1 MPCREE
7 TITVPI
13 FQHSPQRSAYLLA
26 TSVLALMA
34 APQALAQSTDQSAA
48 PSTQA
53 AAPVATAADSSSG
66 DIIVTA
72 QGREQ
77 RLKDVPVSVSVVSGA
92 KLERQDLRSLADLTA
107 RLPNVKITSGQSS
120 DVLSIRGVGSGQ
132 NPGLEQSVAT
142 FVDGLYRARSRG
154 IRAAIFDVDR
164 VEVLKGPQIT
174 FFGANAIA
182 GALNIATRKPSTTFG
197 ANATALYG
205 TNNEYLIEAG
215 VTGPITDTLS
225 VRLAG
230 RANGMDDFVDNAAAA
245 KRGTLREYTGRFS
258 LRWEPTSNFRSDLR
272 AEGST
277 SRNSMAYNGELL
289 NCPTDPAYPAA
300 SNLGCNEALALGGG
314 KVDDRLNRKS
324 NIIPGYANLDFY
336 ELGWTN
342 TLDLGAAKLKSVTGY
357 YDHKSH
363 VLQDLIPVG
372 PLGPNNLGSLMVP
385 ANDLFHQ
392 FSQELR
398 VESKIGDALDLLAGV
413 YYQRSRLQT
422 DSYADFRFAPFGSF
436 LPPFAN
442 PAGYT
447 AATQIAGY
455 AVLFQKENTKSA
467 FAAATLRPV
476 EHLRINAGLRYT
488 VVTKNADR
496 SFVLGSHAGGVVSS
510 PGAELIPAPLVTQQ
524 FLAGNVIGGDLTNF
538 PDPSRRDK
546 KLMPSVG
553 VQYDVAPDIMAYATF
568 STGFKAGGFGGT
580 NVIESYGPE
589 TVKAY
594 EVGVK
599 GSLFDRALDFTL
611 AAFRSDY
618 RDLQEATIV
627 FLPSGSVIAVTT
639 NAASARSQGIEF
651 GSTLRVSPNLSFSA
665 DVAYLDSR
673 FRNYPNGGCTV
684 LQTLAN
690 GLVCSQD
697 LSGKRRPFAPEFS
710 GNVGASLT
718 VPAGDYT
725 VRVDPSVYF
734 VSDYNQQA
742 GNDSLYIQK
751 GYAKADLRIGFG
763 PADGRWEI
771 AAIGKNLTDKQTASF
786 RSGVTA
792 SPGSVIAFAE
802 RGRSVAL
809 QFTIKQ

>member
-1 MPCREE
+1 MPEFRNALR
-7 TITVPI
+7 
-13 FQHSPQRSAYLLA
+13 QRTSCLLA
-26 TSVLALMA
+26 SSIIAL
-34 APQALAQSTDQSAA
+34 
-48 PSTQA
+48 A
-53 AAPVATAADSSSG
+53 AAPAFAQAPAPEPQAEPASPAAAAAETSTS

-77 RLKDVPVSVSVVSGA
+77 RLKDVPVSASVVTGA
-92 KLERQDLRSLADLTA
+92 TLERKDLRSLADLTA
-107 RLPNVKITSGQSS
+107 RLPNVKITPGQSS

-182 GALNIATRKPSTTFG
+182 GALNITTRKPSTTFG

-205 TNNEYLIEAG
+205 TDNEYLLEAG
-215 VTGPITDTLS
+215 VTGPISDTLS
-225 VRLAG
+225 VRVAG
-230 RANGMDDFVDNAAAA
+230 RANGIDDFVDNAAAA
-245 KRGTLREYTGRFS
+245 KRGKLREYTGRFS
-258 LRWEPTSNFRSDLR
+258 LRWEPTTNFRSDFR

-277 SRNSMAYNGELL
+277 SRNSAAYDGELL
-289 NCPTDPAYPAA
+289 NCPTDPIYSAA
-300 SNLGCNEALALGGG
+300 LNIGCGEALALGGG
-314 KVDDRLNRKS
+314 TVDDRLNRKS

-342 TLDLGAAKLKSVTGY
+342 TLDLGGAKLKSVTGY

-372 PLGPNNLGSLMVP
+372 PTGPNNLGSLMVP

-398 VESKIGDALDLLAGV
+398 VETRIGDALDLLAGV

-422 DSYADFRFAPFGSF
+422 DSYADFRFAPFGAF
-436 LPPFAN
+436 VPPAFN
-442 PAGYT
+442 PAGYD
-447 AATQIAGY
+447 AATQVAGY

-488 VVTKNADR
+488 VVSKDADR

-510 PGAELIPAPLVTQQ
+510 RGAELIPAPLVTQQ
-524 FLAGNVIGGDLTNF
+524 FLAANVIGGDLANF

-546 KLMPSVG
+546 KLMPSIG
-553 VQYDVAPDIMAYATF
+553 AQYDVTPEVMAYATF

-589 TVKAY
+589 SVRAY
-594 EVGVK
+594 ELGVK
-599 GSLFDRALDFTL
+599 GSLFDRALNFTL

-651 GSTLRVSPNLSFSA
+651 GSTLRVSPALSISA

-673 FRNYPNGGCTV
+673 FRDYPNGGCTV
-684 LQTLAN
+684 LQTLN
-690 GLVCSQD
+690 QGLACSQD

-710 GNVGASLT
+710 GNIGASLT
-718 VPAGDYT
+718 VPVGGYQL
-725 VRVDPSVYF
+725 RVDPNVYF
-734 VSDYNQQA
+734 VTKYNQQA
-742 GNDSLYIQK
+742 GNDPLYVQQ
-751 GYAKADLRIGFG
+751 GYAKVDLRIGVG
-763 PADGRWEI
+763 PDDGRWEV
-771 AAIGKNLTDKQTASF
+771 AAIGKNLTDQQTASF

-792 SPGSVIAFAE
+792 SSGSVIAFAE

-809 QFTIKQ
+809 QLTVKR

>member
-1 MPCREE
+1 MS
-7 TITVPI
+7 I
-13 FQHSPQRSAYLLA
+13 FQRNPIQRSACLAASSIIALA
-26 TSVLALMA
+26 TV
-34 APQALAQSTDQSAA
+34 PALAQPA
-48 PSTQA
+48 PR
-53 AAPVATAADSSSG
+53 ATAPAPAADPSG
-66 DIIVTA
+66 NADIIVTA

-77 RLKDVPVSVSVVSGA
+77 RLKDVPVSASVVSGA
-92 KLERQDLRSLADLTA
+92 TLERKDLRSLADLTA
-107 RLPNVKITSGQSS
+107 RLPNVKITPGQSS

-182 GALNIATRKPSTTFG
+182 GALNIATRKPSATFG

-205 TNNEYLIEAG
+205 TDNEYLLEAG

-225 VRLAG
+225 VRVAG

-245 KRGTLREYTGRFS
+245 RRGRLREYTGRLS
-258 LRWEPTSNFRSDLR
+258 LRWEPTARFRSDLR
-272 AEGST
+272 VEGTT
-277 SRNSMAYNGELL
+277 SRNSAAYDGELL
-289 NCPTDPAYPAA
+289 NCPTDTAYPAA
-300 SNLGCNEALALGGG
+300 GNIGCGEALALGGG
-314 KVDDRLNRKS
+314 TVDDKLDRKS
-324 NIIPGYANLDFY
+324 NIVPGYANLDFY
-336 ELGWTN
+336 EIGWTN
-342 TLDLGAAKLKSVTGY
+342 ALDLGSVKLKSVTGY

-372 PLGPNNLGSLMVP
+372 PTGPDNLGSLMVP

-392 FSQELR
+392 FSQEVRLETK
-398 VESKIGDALDLLAGV
+398 VGDVLDLLAGV
-413 YYQRSRLQT
+413 YYQKSRLQT
-422 DSYADFRFAPFGSF
+422 DSYADFRFLPFGSF

-447 AATQIAGY
+447 AATQVAGY
-455 AVLFQKENTKSA
+455 AVLFQDENTKSA

-476 EHLRINAGLRYT
+476 AHLRINGGLRYT
-488 VVTKNADR
+488 VVSKDADR

-510 PGAELIPAPLVTQQ
+510 PGAALIPAPLVTQQ
-524 FLAGNVIGGDLTNF
+524 FLAANVIGGDLANF
-538 PDPSRRDK
+538 PNPWRRDK
-546 KLMPSVG
+546 RLMPSVG
-553 VQYDVAPDIMAYATF
+553 VQYDVTPDVMAYATF

-589 TVKAY
+589 SVKAY
-594 EVGVK
+594 EIGAK
-599 GSLFDRALDFTL
+599 GSLFDRALNVTL

-639 NAASARSQGIEF
+639 NAASARSQGVEF
-651 GSTLRVSPNLSFSA
+651 GSTLRLGPALTLSA

-684 LQTLAN
+684 LQTLAR
-690 GLVCSQD
+690 GLACSQD

-710 GNVGASLT
+710 GNIGASLT
-718 VPAGDYT
+718 VPAGAYQ
-725 VRVDPSVYF
+725 VRIDPSVYF
-734 VSDYNQQA
+734 VTDYNQQA
-742 GNDSLYIQK
+742 GNDPLYVQK
-751 GYAKADLRIGFG
+751 GYAKADLRVGFG
-763 PADGRWEI
+763 PADGRWEL

-792 SPGSVIAFAE
+792 SPGSVIAFPE

>member
-1 MPCREE
+1 MPLAIRRRRA
-7 TITVPI
+7 VPN
-13 FQHSPQRSAYLLA
+13 FRSALSRRGACLIA
-26 TSVLALMA
+26 SSIF
-34 APQALAQSTDQSAA
+34 ALAVAGPARAQSAA
-48 PSTQA
+48 PAPQA
-53 AAPVATAADSSSG
+53 DPAAQGTPADDSSG
-66 DIIVTA
+66 DIIITA

-77 RLKDVPVSVSVVSGA
+77 RLKDVPVSVSVVTGA
-92 KLERQDLRSLADLTA
+92 ALERQDLRSLADITA
-107 RLPNVKITSGQSS
+107 RLPNVKITPGQSS

-182 GALNIATRKPSTTFG
+182 GALNITTRKPSSTFG

-205 TNNEYLIEAG
+205 TDNEYLVEGGI
-215 VTGPITDTLS
+215 TGPLSDTLS
-225 VRLAG
+225 ARVAG
-230 RANGMDDFVDNAAAA
+230 RANGMDDFVDNAAAT
-245 KRGTLREYTGRFS
+245 KRGTLREYTGRVS

-272 AEGST
+272 AEGT
-277 SRNSMAYNGELL
+277 HSRNSAAYDGELL
-289 NCPTDPAYPAA
+289 NCPTDPIYPTAG
-300 SNLGCNEALALGGG
+300 NIGCGEALALGGG
-314 KVDDRLNRKS
+314 TVEDKLNRKS

-342 TLDLGAAKLKSVTGY
+342 TLDIGDAKLKSVTGY

-372 PLGPNNLGSLMVP
+372 PLGPDNLGSLLVP

-398 VESKIGDALDLLAGV
+398 LETRIGDWVDVLAGV
-413 YYQRSRLQT
+413 YYQKSHLQT
-422 DSYADFRFAPFGSF
+422 DSYADFRFLPFGAF
-436 LPPFAN
+436 VPPPFN
-442 PAGYT
+442 PAGYN
-447 AATQIAGY
+447 AATQVAGY
-455 AVLFQKENTKSA
+455 AVLFQDENTKSA
-467 FAAATLRPV
+467 FAAATIRPI

-488 VVTKNADR
+488 VVSKDASR
-496 SFVLGSHAGGVVSS
+496 SFVIGSHAGGVVS
-510 PGAELIPAPLVTQQ
+510 GDTLVPAPLITQQ
-524 FLAGNVIGGDLTNF
+524 FLAGNVIGGDLTDF

-546 KLMPSVG
+546 RLMPSVG
-553 VQYDVAPDIMAYATF
+553 VQYDVGSDLMAYATY
-568 STGFKAGGFGGT
+568 STGFKAGGYGGT
-580 NVIESYGPE
+580 NVIEQFGPE
-589 TVKAY
+589 YVKAY
-594 EVGVK
+594 EAGVK
-599 GSLFDRALDFTL
+599 GSLFDRALNFTL

-627 FLPSGSVIAVTT
+627 FLPSGAVIAVTT

-651 GSTLRVSPNLSFSA
+651 GSTLRVSPALSLSA
-665 DVAYLDSR
+665 DVAYLNSR
-673 FRNYPNGGCTV
+673 FRDYPNGGCTV
-684 LQTLAN
+684 LQTLTQ
-690 GLVCSQD
+690 GLACSQD

-710 GNVGASLT
+710 GNFGASLT
-718 VPAGDYT
+718 LPFGDNEL
-725 VRVDPSVYF
+725 RVDPSVYF
-734 VSDYNQQA
+734 VTDYNQQA
-742 GNDSLYIQK
+742 GNDPLYVQK

-763 PADGRWEI
+763 PDDGRWEV

-792 SPGSVIAFAE
+792 SSGSVIAFAE

-809 QFTIKQ
+809 QLTFKR

>member
-1 MPCREE
+1 MS
-7 TITVPI
+7 I
-13 FQHSPQRSAYLLA
+13 FQRPSVCKSACLM
-26 TSVLALMA
+26 TSSVVALVA
-34 APQALAQSTDQSAA
+34 APALSQAM
-48 PSTQA
+48 PK
-53 AAPVATAADSSSG
+53 APVPQGESAKQAVSDAGSSG
-66 DIIVTA
+66 GEIIVTA

-77 RLKDVPVSVSVVSGA
+77 HLKDVPVSASVVTGA
-92 KLERQDLRSLADLTA
+92 ALERRDIRSLADLTS
-107 RLPNVKITSGQSS
+107 RLPDVKITPGQSS

-142 FVDGLYRARSRG
+142 FVDGLYRARSRA
-154 IRAAIFDVDR
+154 IRATIFDVDR

-182 GALNIATRKPSTTFG
+182 GALNITTRKPSSTFG
-197 ANATALYG
+197 FNSTALYG
-205 TNNEYLIEAG
+205 SDNEYLIEAG
-215 VTGPITDTLS
+215 ITGPITDTLA
-225 VRLAG
+225 VRVAG
-230 RANGMDDFVDNAAAA
+230 RANGMDDFVDNAAAT
-245 KRGTLREYTGRFS
+245 KRGRLREYTGRIS
-258 LRWEPTSNFRSDLR
+258 LRWEPTNNFRSDFR
-272 AEGST
+272 VEGT
-277 SRNSMAYNGELL
+277 RSRNSAAYDGELL
-289 NCPTDPAYPAA
+289 NCPTSAAYPAA
-300 SNLGCNEALALGGG
+300 GNLGCTEALALGNGT
-314 KVDDRLNRKS
+314 VDDKLNRKS

-336 ELGWTN
+336 EFGWTN
-342 TLDLGAAKLKSVTGY
+342 ALDLGGFKLKSVTGY

-372 PLGPNNLGSLMVP
+372 PTGPNNLGSLMVP

-398 VESKIGDALDLLAGV
+398 LETKIGETLDLLGGV
-413 YYQRSRLQT
+413 YYQKSHLQT
-422 DSYADFRFAPFGSF
+422 DSYADFRFLPFGSF

-455 AVLFQKENTKSA
+455 AVLYQKENTKSV
-467 FAAATLRPV
+467 FAAATLHPFT
-476 EHLRINAGLRYT
+476 HLRINAGVRYS
-488 VVTKNADR
+488 VVSKDADR
-496 SFVLGSHAGGVVSS
+496 SFVLGSHSGGVVSS
-510 PGAELIPAPLVTQQ
+510 PGATLIPAPLVTQQ
-524 FLAGNVIGGDLTNF
+524 FLATNVIGGDLANF
-538 PDPSRRDK
+538 PDPKRRDSK
-546 KLMPSVG
+546 VMPSAG
-553 VQYDVAPDIMAYATF
+553 LQYDVTQNVMAYATF

-589 TVKAY
+589 KVKAY
-594 EVGVK
+594 EVGAK
-599 GSLFDRALDFTL
+599 GSLFDHALDFTL
-611 AAFRSDY
+611 AAFRSNY

-627 FLPSGSVIAVTT
+627 FLPSGAVIAVTT

-651 GSTLRVSPNLSFSA
+651 GSTLRVVHGLSFSA

-684 LQTLAN
+684 LQTLAS
-690 GLVCSQD
+690 GLACSQD
-697 LSGKRRPFAPEFS
+697 LSGKRRPFAPAFS

-718 VPAGDYT
+718 VPTGQYL
-725 VRVDPSVYF
+725 VRFEPSVYF
-734 VSDYNQQA
+734 VTDYNEQA
-742 GNDSLYIQK
+742 GNDPLYVQK

-763 PADGRWEI
+763 PADGIWEL

-809 QFTIKQ
+809 QFSIKH

>member
-1 MPCREE
+1 MASS
-7 TITVPI
+7 II
-13 FQHSPQRSAYLLA
+13 
-26 TSVLALMA
+26 ALMA
-34 APQALAQSTDQSAA
+34 TPALAQSAPADARPGPPAAVTDQ
-48 PSTQA
+48 TG
-53 AAPVATAADSSSG
+53 DLSSDTG
-66 DIIVTA
+66 DDIIVTA

-77 RLKDVPVSVSVVSGA
+77 RLKDVPVSASVVSGA
-92 KLERQDLRSLADLTA
+92 TLERQDLRSLADLTA
-107 RLPNVKITSGQSS
+107 RLPNVKITPGQSS
-120 DVLSIRGVGSGQ
+120 DVLSVRGVGSGQ

-142 FVDGLYRARSRG
+142 FVDGLYRARSRA
-154 IRAAIFDVDR
+154 IRATIFDVDR

-197 ANATALYG
+197 VNATALYG
-205 TNNEYLIEAG
+205 SDNEYLLEAG
-215 VTGPITDTLS
+215 ITGPITDTLS
-225 VRLAG
+225 VRVAG
-230 RANGMDDFVDNAAAA
+230 RANGIDDFVDNAAAIT
-245 KRGTLREYTGRFS
+245 RGKLREYTGRLS
-258 LRWEPTSNFRSDLR
+258 LRWEPTAAFRSDLR
-272 AEGST
+272 VEGTT
-277 SRNSMAYNGELL
+277 SRNSAAYDGELL

-300 SNLGCNEALALGGG
+300 GNLGCAEALALGGG
-314 KVDDRLNRKS
+314 KVDDKLNRKS
-324 NIIPGYANLDFY
+324 NIVPGYANLDFY

-342 TLDLGAAKLKSVTGY
+342 ALDLGGVKLKSVTGY

-372 PLGPNNLGSLMVP
+372 PTGPNNLGSLMVP
-385 ANDLFHQ
+385 ANDRYRQ

-398 VESKIGDALDLLAGV
+398 LETRIGDSIDLLAGV
-413 YYQRSRLQT
+413 YYQKSHLQT
-422 DSYADFRFAPFGSF
+422 DSYADFRFLPFGSF
-436 LPPFAN
+436 IPPFAN
-442 PAGYT
+442 PAGYN
-447 AATQIAGY
+447 AATQVAGY
-455 AVLFQKENTKSA
+455 AVLFQEENTKSA

-476 EHLRINAGLRYT
+476 AHLRINGGLRYT
-488 VVTKNADR
+488 IVSKDADR

-524 FLAGNVIGGDLTNF
+524 FLAANVIGGDLANF
-538 PDPSRRDK
+538 PNPRRRDK
-546 KLMPSVG
+546 RLMPSVG
-553 VQYDVAPDIMAYATF
+553 AQYDVTPDVMAYATF

-589 TVKAY
+589 SVRAY

-599 GSLFDRALDFTL
+599 GSLFDHALDVTL

-627 FLPSGSVIAVTT
+627 FLPSGAVIAVTT

-651 GSTLRVSPNLSFSA
+651 GSTLKVGRMLSFSA

-684 LQTLAN
+684 LQTLAK
-690 GLVCSQD
+690 GLACSQD

-710 GNVGASLT
+710 GNVGASLS
-718 VPAGDYT
+718 VPAGDYR
-725 VRVDPSVYF
+725 VRIDPSVYF
-734 VSDYNQQA
+734 VTDYNQQA
-742 GNDSLYIQK
+742 GNDPLYVQK

-763 PADGRWEI
+763 PADGRWEV

-809 QFTIKQ
+809 QFTIKH

>member
-1 MPCREE
+1 M
-7 TITVPI
+7 PI
-13 FQHSPQRSAYLLA
+13 FQRTPAQRSAC
-26 TSVLALMA
+26 LMA
-34 APQALAQSTDQSAA
+34 SSIIALAAAPAFAQSTTPAASAE
-48 PSTQA
+48 A
-53 AAPVATAADSSSG
+53 AAAAEPSSG

-77 RLKDVPVSVSVVSGA
+77 RLKDVPVSASVVSGA
-92 KLERQDLRSLADLTA
+92 ALERKDIRSLADLTA
-107 RLPNVKITSGQSS
+107 RLPNVKITPGQSS

-154 IRAAIFDVDR
+154 IRAAIFDIDR

-182 GALNIATRKPSTTFG
+182 GALNITTRKPSSTFG

-205 TNNEYLIEAG
+205 TDNEYLLEAG
-215 VTGPITDTLS
+215 ITGPITDTLS
-225 VRLAG
+225 VRVAG
-230 RANGMDDFVDNAAAA
+230 RANGIDDFVDNSAAA
-245 KRGTLREYTGRFS
+245 KRGRLREYTGRFS
-258 LRWEPTSNFRSDLR
+258 ARWEPTSNFRSDFR
-272 AEGST
+272 AEGSR
-277 SRNSMAYNGELL
+277 SRNSAAYDGELL
-289 NCPTDPAYPAA
+289 NCPTDPIYPAA
-300 SNLGCNEALALGGG
+300 GNIGCGEALALGGG
-314 KVDDRLNRKS
+314 KVDDTLNRKS
-324 NIIPGYANLDFY
+324 NIVPGYANLDFY

-342 TLDLGAAKLKSVTGY
+342 ALDLGSVKLKSVTGY

-372 PLGPNNLGSLMVP
+372 PTGPNNLGSLMVP

-398 VESKIGDALDLLAGV
+398 LETKIGEAIDLLAGV
-413 YYQRSRLQT
+413 YYQKSKLQT
-422 DSYADFRFAPFGSF
+422 DSYADFRFLPFGAF
-436 LPPFAN
+436 VPPFAN

-447 AATQIAGY
+447 AATQVAGY
-455 AVLFQKENTKSA
+455 AVLFQHENTKSA
-467 FAAATLRPV
+467 FAAATIRPIK
-476 EHLRINAGLRYT
+476 HLRINGGLRYT
-488 VVTKNADR
+488 VVSKDADR
-496 SFVLGSHAGGVVSS
+496 SFVLGSHDGGVVSS
-510 PGAELIPAPLVTQQ
+510 PGAALIPAPLVTQQ
-524 FLAGNVIGGDLTNF
+524 FLAANVIGGDLAPF
-538 PDPSRRDK
+538 PDPTRRDK
-546 KLMPSVG
+546 RLMPSVG
-553 VQYDVAPDIMAYATF
+553 AQYDVTPDVMAYATF
-568 STGFKAGGFGGT
+568 STGFKAGGYGGT

-589 TVKAY
+589 YVKAY

-599 GSLFDRALDFTL
+599 GSLFDRALNVTL

-627 FLPSGSVIAVTT
+627 FLPSGAVIAVTT

-684 LQTLAN
+684 LQTLTQ
-690 GLVCSQD
+690 GLACSQD

-710 GNVGASLT
+710 GNVGASLS
-718 VPAGDYT
+718 VPAGDYQ
-725 VRVDPSVYF
+725 VRFDPSVYF
-734 VSDYNQQA
+734 VTAYNQQA
-742 GNDSLYIQK
+742 GNDPLYVQK
-751 GYAKADLRIGFG
+751 GYAKADLRVGFG
-763 PADGRWEI
+763 PADGRWEV

-792 SPGSVIAFAE
+792 SSGSVIAFAE

-809 QFTIKQ
+809 QFTIKR

>member
-1 MPCREE
+1 MMSKCR
-7 TITVPI
+7 IVR
-13 FQHSPQRSAYLLA
+13 HQRACRMAVSIVALSGGPGSAE
-26 TSVLALMA
+26 VLAAAPAA
-34 APQALAQSTDQSAA
+34 APQVVPAGEA
-48 PSTQA
+48 PSVDPSA
-53 AAPVATAADSSSG
+53 G
-66 DIIVTA
+66 EIIVTA

-77 RLKDVPVSVSVVSGA
+77 RLRDVPVSASVVTGA
-92 KLERQDLRSLADLTA
+92 ALERKDIRSLADLAA
-107 RLPNVKITSGQSS
+107 RLPDVKITPGQSS

-142 FVDGLYRARSRG
+142 FVDGLYRARSRA

-164 VEVLKGPQIT
+164 IEVLKGPQIT

-182 GALNIATRKPSTTFG
+182 GALNITTRKPSATFG
-197 ANATALYG
+197 VNATALYG
-205 TNNEYLIEAG
+205 TDNEYLVEAG

-225 VRLAG
+225 VRVAG
-230 RANGMDDFVDNAAAA
+230 RANGIDDFVDNAAAT
-245 KRGTLREYTGRFS
+245 KRGRLREYTGRLS
-258 LRWEPTSNFRSDLR
+258 LHWQPTATFQSDFRV
-272 AEGST
+272 EGSR
-277 SRNSMAYNGELL
+277 SRNSAAYDGELL

-300 SNLGCNEALALGGG
+300 ANLGCAEALALGGG
-314 KVDDRLNRKS
+314 KVDDRLDRKS
-324 NIIPGYANLDFY
+324 DIIPGTANLDFY

-342 TLDLGAAKLKSVTGY
+342 TLDLGGVKLKSVTGY
-357 YDHKSH
+357 YDHRNH

-372 PLGPNNLGSLMVP
+372 PTGPDNLGSLLVP
-385 ANDLFHQ
+385 SNDLFHQ

-398 VESKIGDALDLLAGV
+398 AETKVGEVLDLLAGV
-413 YYQRSRLQT
+413 YYQKSHLQT
-422 DSYADFRFAPFGSF
+422 GNYADLRFLPFGSF

-447 AATQIAGY
+447 AATQVAGY
-455 AVLFQKENTKSA
+455 AVLFQEENTKSI
-467 FAAATLRPV
+467 FAAATLHPAA
-476 EHLRINAGLRYT
+476 HLRINAGLRYT
-488 VVTKNADR
+488 VVSKDADR
-496 SFVLGSHAGGVVSS
+496 SFTYGSHAGGVVSS
-510 PGAELIPAPLVTQQ
+510 PGAALIPAPLVTQQ
-524 FLAGNVIGGDLTNF
+524 FLAANVLGGDLGNF
-538 PDPSRRDK
+538 PDPSRRDS

-553 VQYDVAPDIMAYATF
+553 VQYDATPDVMTYATF

-589 TVKAY
+589 TVRAY
-594 EVGVK
+594 EVGAK
-599 GSLFDRALDFTL
+599 GSLFDHALNVTL

-627 FLPSGSVIAVTT
+627 FLQSGAVIAVTT

-651 GSTLRVSPNLSFSA
+651 GSTLRVGRALSFSA
-665 DVAYLDSR
+665 DVAYLDAR
-673 FRNYPNGGCTV
+673 FRDYPNGGCTV

-690 GLVCSQD
+690 GLACSQD

-710 GNVGASLT
+710 GSVGASLT
-718 VPAGDYT
+718 VPAGDYS

-734 VSDYNQQA
+734 VTDYNQQA
-742 GNDSLYIQK
+742 GNDALYVQR

-763 PADGRWEI
+763 PVDGRWEL

-809 QFTIKQ
+809 QFTFKQ

>member
-1 MPCREE
+1 M
-7 TITVPI
+7 PI
-13 FQHSPQRSAYLLA
+13 FRFHPVQKKACLIASSVIALVAAFPASAQ
-26 TSVLALMA
+26 T
-34 APQALAQSTDQSAA
+34 APQA
-48 PSTQA
+48 
-53 AAPVATAADSSSG
+53 ATPPADPATRADSSSG

-92 KLERQDLRSLADLTA
+92 ALERKDLRSLADLTA
-107 RLPNVKITSGQSS
+107 RLPNVKITPGQSS

-182 GALNIATRKPSTTFG
+182 GALNIATRKPSATFG

-205 TNNEYLIEAG
+205 TDNEYLLEAG

-225 VRLAG
+225 VRVAG
-230 RANGMDDFVDNAAAA
+230 RANGLDDFVDNAAAA
-245 KRGTLREYTGRFS
+245 KRGTLREYTGRLS
-258 LRWEPTSNFRSDLR
+258 LRWQPAGDFRSDLR
-272 AEGST
+272 VEGTT
-277 SRNSMAYNGELL
+277 SRNGAAYDGELL

-300 SNLGCNEALALGGG
+300 GNLGCGEALALGGG
-314 KVDDRLNRKS
+314 KVDDKLDRKS

-336 ELGWTN
+336 EIGWTN
-342 TLDLGAAKLKSVTGY
+342 ALDLGSVKLKSVTGY

-372 PLGPNNLGSLMVP
+372 PTGPDNLGSLMVP

-398 VESKIGDALDLLAGV
+398 LETRIGDVLDLLAGV
-413 YYQRSRLQT
+413 YYQKSRLQT
-422 DSYADFRFAPFGSF
+422 DSYADFRFLPFGSF

-447 AATQIAGY
+447 AATQVAGY
-455 AVLFQKENTKSA
+455 AVLFQDENTKSA

-476 EHLRINAGLRYT
+476 AHLRINGGLRYT
-488 VVTKNADR
+488 VVSKDASR

-510 PGAELIPAPLVTQQ
+510 AGAALIPAPPVTQQ
-524 FLAGNVIGGDLTNF
+524 FLAANVIGGDLADF
-538 PDPSRRDK
+538 SDPRRRDRR
-546 KLMPSVG
+546 LMPSVG
-553 VQYDVAPDIMAYATF
+553 VQYDVTPDVMAYATF

-589 TVKAY
+589 SVKAY
-594 EVGVK
+594 EIGAK
-599 GSLFDRALDFTL
+599 GSLFDRALNVTL

-639 NAASARSQGIEF
+639 NAASARSQGVEF
-651 GSTLRVSPNLSFSA
+651 GSTLRVGPALTLSA
-665 DVAYLDSR
+665 DIAYLDSR

-684 LQTLAN
+684 LQTLAR
-690 GLVCSQD
+690 GLACAQD
-697 LSGKRRPFAPEFS
+697 LSGKRRPFAPQFS
-710 GNVGASLT
+710 GNIGASLT
-718 VPAGDYT
+718 VPAGAYQ
-725 VRVDPSVYF
+725 VRIDPGVYF
-734 VSDYNQQA
+734 VTDYNQQA
-742 GNDSLYIQK
+742 GNDPLYVQK
-751 GYAKADLRIGFG
+751 GYAKADLRVGFG
-763 PADGRWEI
+763 PADGRWEL
-771 AAIGKNLTDKQTASF
+771 AAIAKNLTDRQTASF

-792 SPGSVIAFAE
+792 SPGSVIAFPE